1 MMTLKMYANRKG
13 IRLTHAGVRLSHEKI
28 HAKDCEDC
36 ETRNGKVDVITRSL
50 SIEGDMDEATR
61 ARMVEIADMCPVHR
75 TLENEVKIRT
85 KLAAD

>member
-1 MMTLKMYANRKG
+1 MTLKMYADRG
-13 IRLTHAGVRLSHEKI
+13 RIGPRGSGCRMKI

-36 ETRNGKVDVITRSL
+36 ETHNGKVDVITRSL

-85 KLAAD
+85 TLAAD